1 MKPVAM
7 MATRAAPD
15 GTLEAELVIG
25 EVLPDSGGLSLTL
38 DDGDRI
44 VLDVDDVLAL
54 IAEDAG
60 ETERE
65 AA

>member
-1 MKPVAM
+1 M

-15 GTLEAELVIG
+15 GTLEAGLVIG

>member
-1 MKPVAM
+1 VRELAPGVWHWEAPHPGWVEGEPWDPVVSSYA
-7 MATRAAPD
+7 
-15 GTLEAELVIG
+15 
-25 EVLPDSGGLSLTL
+25 L
-38 DDGDRI
+38 DDGDRV

-60 ETERE
+60 EIGQE